1 MIEKMKKN
9 ISNTKKINKN
19 ISEKKN
25 CQKKK
30 LTNYEDKHKSTIVKN
45 KNLKFKNKST
55 KNKLF
60 KKVKQIYKNN
70 ENHNSINFLNSDVMK
85 VDTKIDTKNK
95 RKSKLIKKVQNK
107 KKQEIDDKKQY
118 QKNLEE
124 KNKISDQIEN
134 KINNNNKFIKK
145 TKTKH
150 IESEM
155 EQRNNEPRAKLNS
168 MLQKKQKQKLNN
180 KLTKLNLILRKKQK
194 REQKLNNKVI
204 NLNSILKK
212 KIKQNK
218 NKFSDSSKKN
228 NSETSLKQYNLEK
241 LLSKDNKQEEQKKKK
256 VKEKPQ
262 SLRDRMMTKL
272 RASRF
277 RYLNETLYN
286 NESSESKKYFKN
298 DPDAF
303 KAYHEGYKQQIEQWP
318 LNPLD
323 IIISSIKKIPKQYII
338 ADFGCGEARLAATVP
353 NKVHSFDFISLN
365 ENVTACDITHTPLLT
380 SGVDV
385 VVFCLSLMGTNL
397 KDYIIEANR
406 VLKKDGILKIA
417 EVESRFEHIEDFIKV
432 INSYGFKNTW
442 KDLSHNLFYFL
453 DFKKERDINNRN
465 KLPLI
470 SLKPCL
476 YKKR

>member
-1 MIEKMKKN
+1 MIKNVKKN
-9 ISNTKKINKN
+9 LSNVKKTDKN
-19 ISEKKN
+19 ISEKKS

-30 LTNYEDKHKSTIVKN
+30 LTDDEDKHKPTIIKN

-60 KKVKQIYKNN
+60 KKIKQIYKNN
-70 ENHNSINFLNSDVMK
+70 ENHNSINFLNSD
-85 VDTKIDTKNK
+85 I
-95 RKSKLIKKVQNK
+95 IKK
-107 KKQEIDDKKQY
+107 IDDKKQN

-150 IESEM
+150 TESEM
-155 EQRNNEPRAKLNS
+155 KQQNNKPAKLNS
-168 MLQKKQKQKLNN
+168 ILQKKQ
-180 KLTKLNLILRKKQK
+180 KQK
-194 REQKLNNKVI
+194 REQKLNNK
-204 NLNSILKK
+204 
-212 KIKQNK
+212 QH
-218 NKFSDSSKKN
+218 
-228 NSETSLKQYNLEK
+228 NLEK
-241 LLSKDNKQEEQKKKK
+241 LLSKDNKQEERKKKK
-256 VKEKPQ
+256 VNEPQ

-323 IIISSIKKIPKQYII
+323 VIISSIKKIPKQYII

-353 NKVHSFDFISLN
+353 HKVHSFDFISLN
-365 ENVTACDITHTPLLT
+365 KNVTACDVAHTPLLT
-380 SGVDV
+380 SRIDV

-432 INSYGFKNTW
+432 INNYGFKNTW

-453 DFKKERDINNRN
+453 DFKKERDINNKN

-470 SLKPCL
+470 TLKPCL